1 MDRDIQRKYSL
12 ASSLEVMKE
21 WASDQK
27 RSLIQCALYKSY
39 TVLYRAH
46 HSSAGVISMN
56 FTLPLHLALV
66 SLRKEWSEFLHS
78 TLVF

>member
-1 MDRDIQRKYSL
+1 MR
-12 ASSLEVMKE
+12 ASG
-21 WASDQK
+21 
-27 RSLIQCALYKSY
+27 
-39 TVLYRAH
+39 AH

-78 TLVF
+78 TLVFKGLREVICVYLSGVLGITKDRVEGVPEI